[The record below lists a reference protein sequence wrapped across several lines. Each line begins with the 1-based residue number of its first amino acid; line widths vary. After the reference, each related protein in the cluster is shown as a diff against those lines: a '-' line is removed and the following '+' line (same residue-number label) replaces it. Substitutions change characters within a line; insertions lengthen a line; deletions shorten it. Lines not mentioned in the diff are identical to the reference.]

1 MTKQNEQKPVEIIEK
16 TLDKSQFIKALSKF
30 RKHCYGTYCPDCQ
43 YKGKNHSIITCFE
56 KYMLE
61 EVYE

>member
-30 RKHCYGTYCPDCQ
+30 RKQCYGTYCPDCK
-43 YKGKNHSIITCFE
+43 YKGKNHAIITCFE